1 MLASGGAGAGG
12 RPSCSQ
18 AQLAAGS
25 AQVEASCCAGGNCAG
40 VPSSCSAECAAVFM
54 PWWESCSVT
63 LASADGGAGG
73 LRAFADLCASPGG
86 GSKPSSAG
94 EDIGA
99 GLWQTV
105 LSLCLRP
112 GTSVDGM
119 EINAF
124 DYSQLTSGNSAAR
137 AAFDQYIDFL
147 ATLPSGAVDAFSPP
161 ARKALLIN
169 AYNAFAVKVIVD
181 RFVFSGM
188 FAMQSIKDVGDVFA
202 PVWTS
207 VAGSLAGQDVS
218 LDDVE
223 KGQGAP
229 LLGLLPSYHD
239 PRIHS
244 SVICASVSC
253 PDLSPTAFT
262 AANEDEL
269 LNARV
274 SAWLAHPTK
283 GLAVADDQITAS
295 KIFDCKAAILP
306 RLVAPSTSLT

>member
-1 MLASGGAGAGG
+1 M
-12 RPSCSQ
+12 
-18 AQLAAGS
+18 
-25 AQVEASCCAGGNCAG
+25 
-40 VPSSCSAECAAVFM
+40 
-54 PWWESCSVT
+54 
-63 LASADGGAGG
+63 
-73 LRAFADLCASPGG
+73 
-86 GSKPSSAG
+86 
-94 EDIGA
+94 
-99 GLWQTV
+99 
-105 LSLCLRP
+105 
-112 GTSVDGM
+112 
-119 EINAF
+119 
-124 DYSQLTSGNSAAR
+124 
-137 AAFDQYIDFL
+137 
-147 ATLPSGAVDAFSPP
+147 
-161 ARKALLIN
+161 
-169 AYNAFAVKVIVD
+169 D

-188 FAMQSIKDVGDVFA
+188 FEMQSIKDVGDVFA

-229 LLGLLPSYHD
+229 LVGLLPSYHD

-283 GLAVADDQITAS
+283 GLAVADGQITAS
-295 KIFDCKAAILP
+295 KIFDCKAAILS
-306 RLVAPSTSLT
+306 RLVAPSTSLTRKELQGTAVILTGGDHPAASLGFAASCKPSRLWSWRRN